1 MNKQASDILNTLL
14 LEPFINQRILSEV
27 SGHSLG
33 VVNRSL
39 KNLIKEGYVDEHIR
53 PTEKAKLKIKSNS
66 PQNAIILA
74 AGFGMR
80 MVPINTQTPKALME
94 VNGET
99 LIERTIEQLHEVGV
113 KNIYVVVGY
122 MKEQF
127 EYLIDEYGVELIVN
141 EEYAEKNNL
150 HSLHLAS
157 SHLSNSSIYAA
168 REYIKNSY
176 ICSSD
181 NYFITNPFE
190 SDVDESY
197 YAAVYME
204 GQTGE
209 WCILEEDGW
218 IKDVKVGGQDSWVM
232 LGHVFW
238 SESFSRSFLHI
249 LEDEYEW
256 PETADKLWETIYIEH
271 INDLPM
277 KIRKYPAD
285 FIFEFDTL
293 DELREFDDSY
303 ISNTRS
309 EILTKIAGELGVEE
323 KEIRSV
329 KAFKDKDNAAAGFTF
344 ETGKK
349 YKYYY
354 RTEAM
359 EEL

>member
-1 MNKQASDILNTLL
+1 MK
-14 LEPFINQRILSEV
+14 
-27 SGHSLG
+27 
-33 VVNRSL
+33 
-39 KNLIKEGYVDEHIR
+39 VD
-53 PTEKAKLKIKSNS
+53 
-66 PQNAIILA
+66 NAIIMA
-74 AGFGMR
+74 AGTASRFA
-80 MVPINTQTPKALME
+80 PLSYEKPKALIE
-94 VNGET
+94 VRGEV
-99 LIERTIEQLHEVGV
+99 LIERQIRQLREAGIEE
-113 KNIYVVVGY
+113 VVVVTGY
-122 MKEQF
+122 KAEQF
-127 EYLIDEYGVELIVN
+127 EYLKDKYGVVLI
-141 EEYAEKNNL
+141 NNPYYL
-150 HSLHLAS
+150 TRNN
-157 SHLSNSSIYAA
+157 NSSIYAA

-197 YAAVYME
+197 YSAVYIE
-204 GQTGE
+204 GETGE

-218 IKDVKVGGQDSWVM
+218 IKDVKVGGRDSWVM

-271 INDLPM
+271 INELPM

-309 EILTKIAGELGVEE
+309 EILTKIVGELGVEE

-329 KAFKDKDNAAAGFTF
+329 KAFKDKDNAAAGFSF

-354 RTEAM
+354 KTETM

>member
-1 MNKQASDILNTLL
+1 MK
-14 LEPFINQRILSEV
+14 
-27 SGHSLG
+27 
-33 VVNRSL
+33 
-39 KNLIKEGYVDEHIR
+39 VD
-53 PTEKAKLKIKSNS
+53 
-66 PQNAIILA
+66 NAIIMA
-74 AGFGMR
+74 AGTASRFA
-80 MVPINTQTPKALME
+80 PLSYEKPKALIE
-94 VNGET
+94 VRGEV
-99 LIERTIEQLHEVGV
+99 LIERQIRQLREAGIEE
-113 KNIYVVVGY
+113 VVVVTGY
-122 MKEQF
+122 KAEQF
-127 EYLIDEYGVELIVN
+127 EYLKDKYGVVLI
-141 EEYAEKNNL
+141 NNPYNL
-150 HSLHLAS
+150 TRNN
-157 SHLSNSSIYAA
+157 NSSIYAA

-197 YAAVYME
+197 YSAVYME
-204 GQTGE
+204 GDTGE
-209 WCILEEDGW
+209 WCISEDDGW

-271 INDLPM
+271 INELPM

-303 ISNTRS
+303 INNTRS

-354 RTEAM
+354 KTETM

>member
-1 MNKQASDILNTLL
+1 MK
-14 LEPFINQRILSEV
+14 
-27 SGHSLG
+27 
-33 VVNRSL
+33 
-39 KNLIKEGYVDEHIR
+39 VD
-53 PTEKAKLKIKSNS
+53 
-66 PQNAIILA
+66 NAIIMA
-74 AGFGMR
+74 AGTASRFA
-80 MVPINTQTPKALME
+80 PLSYEKPKALVE
-94 VNGET
+94 VRGEV
-99 LIERTIEQLHEVGV
+99 LIERQIRQLREAGIE
-113 KNIYVVVGY
+113 KVVVVTGY
-122 MKEQF
+122 KAEQF
-127 EYLIDEYGVELIVN
+127 EYLKDKYGVVLI
-141 EEYAEKNNL
+141 NNPYYL
-150 HSLHLAS
+150 TRNN
-157 SHLSNSSIYAA
+157 NSSIYAA
-168 REYIKNSY
+168 REYLKNSY

-190 SDVDESY
+190 FDVDESY
-197 YAAVYME
+197 YSAVYME
-204 GQTGE
+204 GVTGE
-209 WCILEEDGW
+209 WCISEDDGW

-249 LEDEYEW
+249 LENEYEW

-271 INDLPM
+271 INELPM

-354 RTEAM
+354 KTETM

>member
-1 MNKQASDILNTLL
+1 MK
-14 LEPFINQRILSEV
+14 
-27 SGHSLG
+27 
-33 VVNRSL
+33 
-39 KNLIKEGYVDEHIR
+39 VD
-53 PTEKAKLKIKSNS
+53 
-66 PQNAIILA
+66 NAIIMA
-74 AGFGMR
+74 AGTASRFA
-80 MVPINTQTPKALME
+80 PLSYEKPKALIE
-94 VNGET
+94 VRGEV
-99 LIERTIEQLHEVGV
+99 LIERQIRQLMEAGIEE
-113 KNIYVVVGY
+113 VVVVTGY
-122 MKEQF
+122 KAEQF
-127 EYLIDEYGVELIVN
+127 EYLKDKYGVVLI
-141 EEYAEKNNL
+141 NNPYYL
-150 HSLHLAS
+150 TRNN
-157 SHLSNSSIYAA
+157 NSSIYAA

-197 YAAVYME
+197 YAAVYIE
-204 GQTGE
+204 GETGE
-209 WCILEEDGW
+209 WCILEEDGL

-271 INDLPM
+271 INELPM
-277 KIRKYPAD
+277 RIRKYPSD

-293 DELREFDDSY
+293 DELREFDTSY
-303 ISNTRS
+303 ITNTRS
-309 EILTKIAGELGVEE
+309 EILKKVAGELGVEE

-354 RTEAM
+354 KTETM
-359 EEL
+359 GEL

>member
-1 MNKQASDILNTLL
+1 MK
-14 LEPFINQRILSEV
+14 
-27 SGHSLG
+27 
-33 VVNRSL
+33 
-39 KNLIKEGYVDEHIR
+39 VD
-53 PTEKAKLKIKSNS
+53 
-66 PQNAIILA
+66 NAIIMA
-74 AGFGMR
+74 AGTASRFA
-80 MVPINTQTPKALME
+80 PLSYEKPKALIE
-94 VNGET
+94 VRGEV
-99 LIERTIEQLHEVGV
+99 LIERQIRQLREAGIEE
-113 KNIYVVVGY
+113 VVVVTGY
-122 MKEQF
+122 KAEQF
-127 EYLIDEYGVELIVN
+127 EYLKDKYGVVLI
-141 EEYAEKNNL
+141 NNPYYL
-150 HSLHLAS
+150 TRNN
-157 SHLSNSSIYAA
+157 NSSIYAA

-197 YAAVYME
+197 YSAVYME
-204 GQTGE
+204 GDTGE
-209 WCILEEDGW
+209 WCISEDDGW

-271 INDLPM
+271 INELPM

-293 DELREFDDSY
+293 DELREFDTSY
-303 ISNTRS
+303 ITNTRS
-309 EILTKIAGELGVEE
+309 EILKKVAGELGVEE

-349 YKYYY
+349 YKYHYK
-354 RTEAM
+354 TEAM

>member
-1 MNKQASDILNTLL
+1 MK
-14 LEPFINQRILSEV
+14 
-27 SGHSLG
+27 
-33 VVNRSL
+33 
-39 KNLIKEGYVDEHIR
+39 VD
-53 PTEKAKLKIKSNS
+53 
-66 PQNAIILA
+66 NAIIMA
-74 AGFGMR
+74 AGTSSRFA
-80 MVPINTQTPKALME
+80 PLSYEKPKALIE
-94 VNGET
+94 VRGEV
-99 LIERTIEQLHEVGV
+99 LIERQIRQLREAGIEE
-113 KNIYVVVGY
+113 VVVITGY
-122 MKEQF
+122 KAEQF
-127 EYLIDEYGVELIVN
+127 EYLKDKYGVVLI
-141 EEYAEKNNL
+141 NNPYYL
-150 HSLHLAS
+150 TRNN
-157 SHLSNSSIYAA
+157 NSSIYAA

-197 YAAVYME
+197 YAAVYIE
-204 GQTGE
+204 GETGE
-209 WCILEEDGW
+209 WCISEDGEW

-271 INDLPM
+271 INELPM
-277 KIRKYPAD
+277 KIRKYSAD

-293 DELREFDDSY
+293 DELRKFDTSY
-303 ISNTRS
+303 ITNTRS
-309 EILTKIAGELGVEE
+309 EILKKVAGELGVEE

-344 ETGKK
+344 ETSKK

-354 RTEAM
+354 KTEKM

>member
-1 MNKQASDILNTLL
+1 MK
-14 LEPFINQRILSEV
+14 
-27 SGHSLG
+27 
-33 VVNRSL
+33 
-39 KNLIKEGYVDEHIR
+39 VD
-53 PTEKAKLKIKSNS
+53 
-66 PQNAIILA
+66 NAIIMA
-74 AGFGMR
+74 AGTASRFA
-80 MVPINTQTPKALME
+80 PLSYEKPKALIE
-94 VNGET
+94 VRGEV
-99 LIERTIEQLHEVGV
+99 LIERQIRQLREAGIE
-113 KNIYVVVGY
+113 KVVVITGY
-122 MKEQF
+122 KAEQF
-127 EYLIDEYGVELIVN
+127 EYLKDKYGVVLI
-141 EEYAEKNNL
+141 NNPYYL
-150 HSLHLAS
+150 TRNN
-157 SHLSNSSIYAA
+157 NSSIYAA

-197 YAAVYME
+197 YSAVYME
-204 GQTGE
+204 GETGE
-209 WCILEEDGW
+209 WCISEDGGW
-218 IKDVKVGGQDSWVM
+218 IKDVKVGGEDSWVM

-271 INDLPM
+271 INELPM

-293 DELREFDDSY
+293 DELREFDTSY
-303 ISNTRS
+303 ITNTRS
-309 EILTKIAGELGVEE
+309 EILKKVAGELGVEE

-354 RTEAM
+354 KTETM

>member
-1 MNKQASDILNTLL
+1 MK
-14 LEPFINQRILSEV
+14 
-27 SGHSLG
+27 
-33 VVNRSL
+33 
-39 KNLIKEGYVDEHIR
+39 VD
-53 PTEKAKLKIKSNS
+53 
-66 PQNAIILA
+66 NAIIMA
-74 AGFGMR
+74 AGTASR
-80 MVPINTQTPKALME
+80 LAPLSYEKPKALIE
-94 VNGET
+94 VRGEV
-99 LIERTIEQLHEVGV
+99 LIERQIRQLREAGIEE
-113 KNIYVVVGY
+113 VVVVTGY
-122 MKEQF
+122 KAEQF
-127 EYLIDEYGVELIVN
+127 EYLKDKYGVVLI
-141 EEYAEKNNL
+141 NNPYYL
-150 HSLHLAS
+150 TRNN
-157 SHLSNSSIYAA
+157 NSSIYAA

-197 YAAVYME
+197 YSAVYME
-204 GQTGE
+204 GDTGE
-209 WCILEEDGW
+209 WCISEDDGW

-271 INDLPM
+271 INELPM

-354 RTEAM
+354 KTETM

>member
-1 MNKQASDILNTLL
+1 MK
-14 LEPFINQRILSEV
+14 
-27 SGHSLG
+27 
-33 VVNRSL
+33 
-39 KNLIKEGYVDEHIR
+39 VD
-53 PTEKAKLKIKSNS
+53 
-66 PQNAIILA
+66 NAIIMA
-74 AGFGMR
+74 AGTSSRFA
-80 MVPINTQTPKALME
+80 PLSYEKPKALIE
-94 VNGET
+94 VRGEV
-99 LIERTIEQLHEVGV
+99 LIERQIRQLREAGIEE
-113 KNIYVVVGY
+113 VVVVTGY
-122 MKEQF
+122 KAEQF
-127 EYLIDEYGVELIVN
+127 EYLKDKYGGVRI
-141 EEYAEKNNL
+141 NNPYYL
-150 HSLHLAS
+150 TRNN
-157 SHLSNSSIYAA
+157 NSSIYAA

-197 YAAVYME
+197 YAAVYIE
-204 GQTGE
+204 GETGE
-209 WCILEEDGW
+209 WCISEDGGW
-218 IKDVKVGGQDSWVM
+218 IKDVKVGGRDSWVM

-271 INDLPM
+271 INELPM

>member
-1 MNKQASDILNTLL
+1 MK
-14 LEPFINQRILSEV
+14 
-27 SGHSLG
+27 
-33 VVNRSL
+33 
-39 KNLIKEGYVDEHIR
+39 VD
-53 PTEKAKLKIKSNS
+53 
-66 PQNAIILA
+66 NAIIMA
-74 AGFGMR
+74 AGTASRFA
-80 MVPINTQTPKALME
+80 PLSYEKPKALIE
-94 VNGET
+94 VRGEV
-99 LIERTIEQLHEVGV
+99 LIERQIRQLRDAGIEE
-113 KNIYVVVGY
+113 VVVVTGY
-122 MKEQF
+122 KAEQF
-127 EYLIDEYGVELIVN
+127 EYLKDKYGVVLIHN
-141 EEYAEKNNL
+141 PDYLTRNN
-150 HSLHLAS
+150 
-157 SHLSNSSIYAA
+157 NSSIYAA

-197 YAAVYME
+197 YSAVYME
-204 GQTGE
+204 GDTGE
-209 WCILEEDGW
+209 WCISEDDGW

-238 SESFSRSFLHI
+238 SEPFSRSFLHI

-271 INDLPM
+271 INELPM

-293 DELREFDDSY
+293 DELREFDTSY
-303 ISNTRS
+303 ITNTRS

-329 KAFKDKDNAAAGFTF
+329 KAFKDKDNAAAGFSF

-354 RTEAM
+354 KTETM